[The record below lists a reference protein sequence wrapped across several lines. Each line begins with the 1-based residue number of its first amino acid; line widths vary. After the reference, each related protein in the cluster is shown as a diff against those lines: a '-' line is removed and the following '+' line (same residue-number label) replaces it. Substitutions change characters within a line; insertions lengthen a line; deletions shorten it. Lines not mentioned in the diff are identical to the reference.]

1 MAEEWVALDF
11 ETANG
16 DNGSVC
22 RVGMVKVAGG
32 AVTDRLLDYVQPPEP
47 VSWFDPE
54 LAPFNGGVTAEDV
67 RDAAQWPEM
76 LKRIT
81 AFAGGAPVVAHFAPM
96 EMEVVQRACMH
107 SGVPVPE
114 MEIGCSVVLARSVWT
129 DSPDHKLKTL
139 CARIGFDLDHHNP
152 LSDAEGSA
160 RIVLELMRERGTPT
174 LGGLCEREDVVLGRI
189 GPDRAPAYCRK
200 RRAPSPRFSRWNE
213 ESRAEPPAPD
223 LDNADPDGPLYGA
236 TVCLSDTSRDKIELW
251 GEIAAVGGTIAKNV
265 TKKVTVLVVGDHSAV
280 TAKRRKAEEYQA
292 KGQPIAIIDEAEL
305 EQILREGA

>member
-200 RRAPSPRFSRWNE
+200 RRAPRPGSP
-213 ESRAEPPAPD
+213 
-223 LDNADPDGPLYGA
+223 
-236 TVCLSDTSRDKIELW
+236 
-251 GEIAAVGGTIAKNV
+251 GGTRRAAPSRPRP
-265 TKKVTVLVVGDHSAV
+265 TWTTPTRTARSTVPRCA
-280 TAKRRKAEEYQA
+280 
-292 KGQPIAIIDEAEL
+292 
-305 EQILREGA
+305 